1 MYTVDSSKLLVEL
14 ISSDWLGMW
23 QVWRRGQLHTG
34 SWFGDRR
41 ESDSWENLGVDE
53 KIILKR
59 IFEKRNG

>member
-1 MYTVDSSKLLVEL
+1 
-14 ISSDWLGMW
+14 MW

-59 IFEKRNG
+59 IFKKRNGEIWTGFIWLRIRKGGGLL